1 MAAGCA
7 SLPETFTRADGRG
20 IDSKQLFTDQ
30 ATCRAE
36 IKDNLSTDHQGTIW
50 GPTEDAIAVY
60 TGCMA
65 QHGYGA
71 LK

>member
-7 SLPETFTRADGRG
+7 SLPETFARADGRG

-30 ATCRAE
+30 AICRAE
-36 IKDNLSTDHQGTIW
+36 IEDNLSTDNQRTIW
-50 GPTEDAIAVY
+50 GPTEDAITVY

-65 QHGYGA
+65 QYGYRAG
-71 LK
+71 K